1 MVKTEYPTQLR
12 YINKFSMIAYGL
24 FFFGCLHQSWYQ
36 GHFSWKRGK
45 LPRLAH
51 NDMRCQKYLSAQG
64 WRQSTIMTPALDA
77 YPDVYNRLQ
86 MKGLKKF
93 YKKHKEQ

>member
-1 MVKTEYPTQLR
+1 MVKTEYPVQMR

-24 FFFGCLHQSWYQ
+24 FFFGCLHMSWYQ

-45 LPRLAH
+45 LPRLTH
-51 NDMRCQKYLSAQG
+51 NDMRYQKYASAAG
-64 WRQSTIMTPALDA
+64 WRASTLYGPALEW

-86 MKGLKKF
+86 LKGLKRF
-93 YKKHKEQ
+93 LKKHRHV